1 VTSSVLTGDEI
12 KAVVFDFGMTLVS
25 VKQPNAELD
34 QAFETI
40 AELLTERNYDPV
52 PGAARL
58 RSAIGDTVDAIFSAH
73 EEEGELK
80 ESDHL
85 ATVDAAY
92 RAIGLDL
99 APQDLVDVVTIEQEA
114 WWSGITMG
122 PSTVSVLKL
131 LRTSGLKVGV
141 CSNAPYYS
149 PAMHQQFQHLG
160 LVELCDSVVLSV
172 DVGFRKPSPVIFTT
186 ILEQLEAPAKSTI
199 FVGDRQREDIAG
211 AAKSGMR
218 TVRIREHFDDDSG
231 IWEADAVIEE
241 ISQLPALLGIGESM

>member
-1 VTSSVLTGDEI
+1 VTPPLLTGEQT

-25 VKQPNAELD
+25 VRRPTAELD

-40 AELLTERNYDPV
+40 AQLLTERNYDPV

-58 RSAIGDTVDAIFSAH
+58 RSAIGDTVDAVFSAN
-73 EEEGELK
+73 EAKGELE

-85 ATVDAAY
+85 ATVASAY

-99 APQDLVDVVTIEQEA
+99 SPEDLIDVITIEQKA

-122 PSTVSVLKL
+122 PSAVSVLKQ
-131 LRTSGLKVGV
+131 LRESGLKVGV

-149 PAMHQQFQHLG
+149 PAMHEQFQHLG
-160 LVELCDSVVLSV
+160 LVELVDEVVLSA
-172 DVGFRKPSPVIFTT
+172 DVGFRKPSPVIFAR
-186 ILEQLEAPAKSTI
+186 ILEQLETPAKNTI

-211 AAKSGMR
+211 AAKAGMR

-231 IWEADAVIEE
+231 VWEADAVIEE
-241 ISQLPALLGIGESM
+241 ISQLPALLGIEESM